1 MAAERR
7 REPWPLALAA
17 ALLASIAVCLAFFAI
32 ATAYPDRPALEPGD
46 LRPAE
51 GWVAPAAAGG
61 GARR

>member
-1 MAAERR
+1 MAAERPR

-32 ATAYPDRPALEPGD
+32 AVAYPDRPALEPGD
-46 LRPAE
+46 PRPAE
-51 GWVAPAAAGG
+51 GWVAPADAA